1 MSEFKVGDKVRVKA
15 GSKIESIRRGEE
27 FVITS
32 LDLSAITQRPYA
44 HGDERGCGVY
54 LEDLEH
60 VIPTEVDRTEYPKF
74 VAKELVVSR
83 NFRPEFYG
91 DEREAA
97 RDFERVVFFEGRE
110 SSKWGTLSITEA
122 RDLAKYLTDIA
133 DRIESDQAIRKQQA
147 AQAKAD
153 KKAEL
158 KAKIKEL
165 KATLADLKR
174 QVEEN

>member
-44 HGDERGCGVY
+44 RGDERGCGVY

-60 VIPTEVDRTEYPKF
+60 VIPTEIDKTPYPT
-74 VAKELVVSR
+74 
-83 NFRPEFYG
+83 YG
-91 DEREAA
+91 DYGADIYIARNAGNGVQWYGNDREHEHGVFIKTNGAHGISTVQA
-97 RDFERVVFFEGRE
+97 RE
-110 SSKWGTLSITEA
+110 I
-122 RDLAKYLTDIA
+122 AKYLTDIA